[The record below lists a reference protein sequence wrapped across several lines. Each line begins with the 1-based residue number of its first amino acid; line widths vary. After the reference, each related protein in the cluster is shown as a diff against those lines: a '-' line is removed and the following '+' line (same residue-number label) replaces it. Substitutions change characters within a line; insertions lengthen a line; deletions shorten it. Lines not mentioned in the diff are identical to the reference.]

1 MFADTGLLAH
11 WGLRLDTP
19 EQRGPAERTLARQNV
34 MTVSPGTLWGGCD
47 IGAQRLAARCTI
59 GKGEAIV
66 VADADLLDVGRIP
79 SGADHNL
86 DAALGELAML
96 ERK

>member
-1 MFADTGLLAH
+1 M
-11 WGLRLDTP
+11 
-19 EQRGPAERTLARQNV
+19 
-34 MTVSPGTLWGGCD
+34 
-47 IGAQRLAARCTI
+47 
-59 GKGEAIV
+59 V